1 MTSNKMAT
9 AGEYEEMRQPYKSTV
24 ISVMAP
30 SIASVAML
38 ASWQIWER
46 LVAMNSLLDGAL

>member
-1 MTSNKMAT
+1 
-9 AGEYEEMRQPYKSTV
+9 V

-30 SIASVAML
+30 SIARVAML